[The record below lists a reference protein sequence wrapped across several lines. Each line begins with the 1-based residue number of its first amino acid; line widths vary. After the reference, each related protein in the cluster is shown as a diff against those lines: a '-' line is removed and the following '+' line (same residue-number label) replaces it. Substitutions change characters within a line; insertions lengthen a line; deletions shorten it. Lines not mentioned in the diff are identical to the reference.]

1 MKLTV
6 DVKTNIK
13 KLVAPV
19 AKIQRTLQYYANEVR
34 NEAVDNI
41 NAQNIIDTGNLL
53 NSVQVDVN
61 MTKLQAEIGTR
72 VHYAIYQEQGTRY
85 IRARPFF
92 QPAYEK
98 VKPEFIKAIEK
109 IL

>member
-6 DVKTNIK
+6 EVKSNIK
-13 KLVAPV
+13 KIVAPV
-19 AKIQRTLQYYANEVR
+19 EKIQRTLQYYANEVR
-34 NEAVDNI
+34 NEVVDNI

-61 MTKLQAEIGTR
+61 MSQLRAEIGTR

-109 IL
+109 II